1 MNAMSFTP
9 KQIFEEIKKHKPNFQ
24 ISYKID
30 PMRQG
35 IAESWPHS
43 LEDQSA
49 RKDWGW
55 QPKFDI
61 AKMTEEILKNLTPK
75 LIEEMHAKK

>member
-1 MNAMSFTP
+1 
-9 KQIFEEIKKHKPNFQ
+9 
-24 ISYKID
+24 
-30 PMRQG
+30 MRQS

-43 LEDQSA
+43 LEDEVA

-55 QPKFDI
+55 RPKFDI
-61 AKMTEEILKNLTPK
+61 VKMTDEILKNLTPK